1 MKGALRNFTKF
12 TGKPLCQSLFLKKV
26 TGLLIK
32 KETLTQV
39 FFSEFFEIS
48 GNIFFLEH
56 LWTTAS
62 I

>member
-26 TGLLIK
+26 AGLLIK

>member
-12 TGKPLCQSLFLKKV
+12 TGKPLCQSLFFKKV
-26 TGLLIK
+26 AGLLIK

-39 FFSEFFEIS
+39 FFSVFFEIS
-48 GNIFFLEH
+48 ENIFFLKH